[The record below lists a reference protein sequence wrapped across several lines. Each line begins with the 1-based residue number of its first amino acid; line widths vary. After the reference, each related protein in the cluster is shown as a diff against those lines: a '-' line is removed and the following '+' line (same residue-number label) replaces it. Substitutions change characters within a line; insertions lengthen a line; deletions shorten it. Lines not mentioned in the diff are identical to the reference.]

1 MDSQEA
7 DKTKWEASLE
17 RWKPMNETMPLRRED
32 KRRHTTAVIIPNTP
46 YSVFLSC

>member
-7 DKTKWEASLE
+7 DKTKWEESLE
-17 RWKPMNETMPLRRED
+17 RMNHEIVSLGLGED
-32 KRRHTTAVIIPNTP
+32 EGRHTIAVIIPHGP